1 MISLNDDLIVGKGA
15 HRTCYRHPEA
25 HNLCIKVSREGFS
38 QEQDQELAYYKRL
51 SNRNIQWQLLARY
64 HGTVHTNIGTGYVF
78 DLVIDANNQP
88 AKTLEHYLNQP
99 NSEAL
104 AEPLLNLKDY
114 LLHNL
119 VITKEIKPRNI
130 ACVNNNGTI
139 ERCVVVDDIG
149 NTEFFP
155 ISNYVSSSAKRK
167 INRKWQRFE
176 ASLNELGLSLN

>member
-1 MISLNDDLIVGKGA
+1 M
-15 HRTCYRHPEA
+15 
-25 HNLCIKVSREGFS
+25 
-38 QEQDQELAYYKRL
+38 
-51 SNRNIQWQLLARY
+51 
-64 HGTVHTNIGTGYVF
+64 F

-139 ERCVVVDDIG
+139 ERCVVVVDDIG